1 MQEITPRK
9 AAVLS
14 LNSSIKNGKYSN
26 LELDAAIKK
35 YGFEDK
41 DKAFFTRLFYGTVE
55 RKITLDYII
64 KRLSSVKFEKIE
76 PLVLC
81 ILETG
86 LYQVFFMDKVPDSA
100 ACNESTE
107 LVKTTCPKSYAG
119 YVNGIM
125 RSAVRE
131 KKTIL
136 DEIAHLKGSFGLSVK
151 YSVPEWLCKMW
162 EKDYGE
168 SKEIVKALSKVKLGV
183 ALRVNTLK
191 ITPEELL
198 LHLPTELE
206 AKVVGNTSI
215 VIPKPCVVTELYG
228 YEEGLFF
235 VQDLSSTVVASLVNE
250 NSVKNDNATIVDT
263 CSCPGGK
270 SFSMAINL
278 GDRAKIYSMDL
289 HESRLRLVRSGA
301 ERLGISCIETIE
313 CDGRTPRKELFGK
326 ADAVLCDVPCSG
338 LGVIAK
344 KPDIRYKSY
353 SEIERLP
360 EVQYAILEASKNYL
374 KENGFI
380 IYSTCTLRKAENEEV
395 VQKFLENNKD
405 FELCPT
411 KIFDDNTGMITFLP
425 HKTGTDGFFAAKLIK
440 KKER

>member
-1 MQEITPRK
+1 MNEITPRK

-14 LNSSIKNGKYSN
+14 LNSAIKNGKYVN

-55 RKITLDYII
+55 RKITLDYVIR
-64 KRLSSVKFEKIE
+64 KLSSVKFEKIE

-107 LVKTTCPKSYAG
+107 LVKTTCPKAYAG
-119 YVNGIM
+119 FVNGIM

-131 KKTIL
+131 KKAL
-136 DEIAHLKGSFGLSVK
+136 LEEMSSLKGSFGLSIK

-162 EKDYGE
+162 ERDYGE
-168 SKEIVKALSKVKLGV
+168 SKAIVKALSKVKVGV

-191 ITPEELL
+191 ISAEELCSFLPEELG
-198 LHLPTELE
+198 
-206 AKVVGNTSI
+206 AKAVGKTSI
-215 VIPKPCVVTELYG
+215 VIPKSCIVTELYG
-228 YEEGLFF
+228 YEEGFFF
-235 VQDLSSTVVASLVNE
+235 VQDPASTIVSSLVNKE
-250 NSVKNDNATIVDT
+250 SVKSEKPVIVDT

-278 GDRAKIYSMDL
+278 GNEVELHSMDL
-289 HESRLRLVRSGA
+289 HENRLRLVRSGA
-301 ERLGISCIETIE
+301 ERLGITCIQTHE
-313 CDGRTPRKELFGK
+313 CDGRKPKEELFGK
-326 ADAVLCDVPCSG
+326 ADAVVCDVPCSG

-344 KPDIRYKSY
+344 KPDIRYKTY
-353 SEIERLP
+353 SEIEKLP
-360 EVQYAILEASKNYL
+360 EVQYDILEASKNYL
-374 KENGFI
+374 KDGGFI
-380 IYSTCTLRKAENEEV
+380 IYSTCTLRKAENEDV

-411 KIFDDNTGMITFLP
+411 GIFGDETGMVTFLP
-425 HKTGTDGFFAAKLIK
+425 HKTGTDGFFAAKLRK
-440 KKER
+440 KK

>member
-1 MQEITPRK
+1 MNEITPRK

-14 LNSSIKNGKYSN
+14 LNSAIKNGKYVN

-64 KRLSSVKFEKIE
+64 KKLSSVKFEKIE

-86 LYQVFFMDKVPDSA
+86 LYQIFFMDRVPDSA

-107 LVKTTCPKSYAG
+107 LVKTTCPKAYAG

-131 KKTIL
+131 KAAIL
-136 DEIAHLKGSFGLSVK
+136 DEIANLTGSFGLSIK

-162 EKDYGE
+162 EQDYGE
-168 SKEIVKALSKVKLGV
+168 SRQIVKALSKVRIGV
-183 ALRVNTLK
+183 ALRVNTLR
-191 ITPEELL
+191 ISAEELCSK
-198 LHLPTELE
+198 LPSELE
-206 AKVVGNTSI
+206 AKCVGNTSI
-215 VIPKPCVVTELYG
+215 IIPKPCVVTELYG

-235 VQDLSSTVVASLVNE
+235 VQDPASTIVSSLVNKQ
-250 NSVKNDNATIVDT
+250 SICDTKPFVVDT

-278 GDRAKIYSMDL
+278 GNDAQMHSMDL
-289 HESRLRLVRSGA
+289 HENRLRLVRSGA
-301 ERLGISCIETIE
+301 QRLGITCIETHE
-313 CDGRTPRKELFGK
+313 CDGRKPMREFFGK
-326 ADAVLCDVPCSG
+326 ADAVVCDVPCSG

-344 KPDIRYKSY
+344 KPDIRYKTY
-353 SEIERLP
+353 AEIEKLP
-360 EVQYAILEASKNYL
+360 EVQYDILEASKNYL
-374 KENGFI
+374 KDGGFI
-380 IYSTCTLRKAENEEV
+380 IYSTCTLRKAENEQV
-395 VQKFLENNKD
+395 VQKFLENNKG

-411 KIFDDNTGMITFLP
+411 GIFGDEKGMVTFLP
-425 HKTGTDGFFAAKLIK
+425 HKTGTDGFFAAKLRK
-440 KKER
+440 KK

>member
-1 MQEITPRK
+1 MQEMTPRK

-64 KRLSSVKFEKIE
+64 RRLSSVKFEKIE

-131 KKTIL
+131 KKAIL
-136 DEIAHLKGSFGLSVK
+136 DEIAHLTGSFGLSIK

-162 EKDYGE
+162 ERDYGE
-168 SKEIVKALSKVKLGV
+168 SAKIVKALSRVKVGV
-183 ALRVNTLK
+183 ALRVNTLR
-191 ITPEELL
+191 ISAEELL
-198 LHLPTELE
+198 SHLPPELD
-206 AKVVGNTSI
+206 AKCVGNTSI
-215 VIPKPCVVTELYG
+215 VIPKSCIVTELYG
-228 YEEGLFF
+228 YNEGLFF
-235 VQDLSSTVVASLVNE
+235 VQDPASTIVSSLVNKQ
-250 NSVKNDNATIVDT
+250 SVKADKPFIVDT

-278 GDRAKIYSMDL
+278 SNEAEMHSMDL
-289 HESRLRLVRSGA
+289 HENRLRLVRSGA
-301 ERLGISCIETIE
+301 ERLGITCIETHE
-313 CDGRTPRKELFGK
+313 CDGRKPIEEFYGK
-326 ADAVLCDVPCSG
+326 ADAVVCDVPCSG

-344 KPDIRYKSY
+344 KPDIRYKTY
-353 SEIERLP
+353 AEIEKLP
-360 EVQYAILEASKNYL
+360 EVQYDILEASKNYL
-374 KENGFI
+374 KDGGFI
-380 IYSTCTLRKAENEEV
+380 IYSTCTLRKAENQDVIE
-395 VQKFLENNKD
+395 KFLKNNDD

-411 KIFDDNTGMITFLP
+411 GIFGDDVGMVTFLP
-425 HKTGTDGFFAAKLIK
+425 HKTGTDGFFAAKLRK
-440 KKER
+440 KK